1 MTLFSCVSDFQCFGR
16 T

>member
-1 MTLFSCVSDFQCFGR
+1 MTLFSCISDFQCFGR